1 MNSNFCNVRGAP
13 SVYLFSEP
21 QYDIFTGCEI
31 KETKN
36 EKNQKL
42 EFVYNNIRTYNEKI
56 QNLTYKRYQDF
67 DYNSKIINLDTEVVY
82 DLFEELQEYN
92 YITNLVIVT
101 DNLESFNKIVFKLD
115 YAEHVFTLFQ
125 LKVYDM
131 LYEKIIFY
139 NENTNCYTIK
149 LPFWFCQS
157 PSLALCIEQKYK
169 TQLIAYYTNNIN
181 KFYIEAFVCSIE
193 NKKIMNHVNTQSMER
208 LINYSKEYTFDLSL
222 NTEFVINFHLPIE
235 EIVFFYFD
243 KESKSII
250 NNVVDEVKLTT
261 RSTIYS
267 CDCEKIY
274 TEEQLTGS
282 NNIIH
287 HNKTIFGM
295 HSISFSLNP
304 VEYQPMGHI
313 CVSPYSQLFFFHKI
327 KDECKGKEIEIKL
340 VIFGRQV
347 LRKWTGLDDID
358 VKHGHTFGFECQV

>member
-1 MNSNFCNVRGAP
+1 MKSNFMNIRSAP
-13 SVYLFSEP
+13 SVYLYSQP
-21 QYDIFTGCEI
+21 HYDIFTGCEI
-31 KETKN
+31 KESENDKY
-36 EKNQKL
+36 KK
-42 EFVYNNIRTYNEKI
+42 FICNNIRTYNNNI

-67 DYNSKIINLDTEVVY
+67 DYTSKIININSEVDY
-82 DLFEELQEYN
+82 DLFEELKEYN

-101 DNLESFNKIVFKLD
+101 DNLESFDKIIFKLD
-115 YAEHVFTLFQ
+115 YAEHIFTLFQ

-157 PSLALCIEQKYK
+157 PSLALCIENKYK
-169 TQLIAYYTNNIN
+169 TQLIACYTNNVK
-181 KFYIEAFVCSIE
+181 KFYIEAFVCTIE
-193 NKKIMNHVNTQSMER
+193 NKKIMNDVNKQPMER
-208 LINYSKEYTFDLSL
+208 LINYSKEYIYDLSL

-243 KESKSII
+243 KNTGLII
-250 NNVVDEVKLTT
+250 NNVVNEVRLTT
-261 RSTIYS
+261 SSSYS
-267 CDCEKIY
+267 NNCQKIY

-304 VEYQPMGHI
+304 SHYQPMGHI
-313 CVSPYSQLFFFHKI
+313 CVSPYSQLNFFNKI
-327 KDECKGKEIEIKL
+327 KDECKGKSIEVKL
-340 VIFGRQV
+340 VVFGRQV
-347 LRKWTGLDDID
+347 LRKWTSSDDTS
-358 VKHGHTFGFECQV
+358 VEFGHTFGFECQC